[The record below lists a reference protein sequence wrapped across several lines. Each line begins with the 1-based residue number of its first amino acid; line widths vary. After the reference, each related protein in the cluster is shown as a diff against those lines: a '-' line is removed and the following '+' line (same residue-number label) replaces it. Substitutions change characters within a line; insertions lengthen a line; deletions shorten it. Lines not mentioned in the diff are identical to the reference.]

1 MRPNGEY
8 ETDEEEEKDRG
19 EELEV
24 EEVRETLGLVA
35 VTRRALSTQTKSQD
49 DAQRENIFY
58 ARCKIKDKVCS
69 LIIDGGSCTNAASE
83 ALVEKLSLPMKEH
96 PRPY

>member
-19 EELEV
+19 EEFEV

-35 VTRRALSTQTKSQD
+35 VTRKALSTQAKID
-49 DAQRENIFY
+49 DYAQQENIFY
-58 ARCKIKDKVCS
+58 ARCKVKDKVCS
-69 LIIDGGSCTNAASE
+69 LIVDGGS
-83 ALVEKLSLPMKEH
+83 
-96 PRPY
+96 

>member
-1 MRPNGEY
+1 MKRKNH
-8 ETDEEEEKDRG
+8 G

-35 VTRRALSTQTKSQD
+35 VTRRALSTQAKGQD

-58 ARCKIKDKVCS
+58 ARCKVKDKF
-69 LIIDGGSCTNAASE
+69 AA
-83 ALVEKLSLPMKEH
+83 
-96 PRPY
+96 